1 MTASESSQGLLGG
14 ESCTESGAWK
24 LGLRKS
30 VYPEHREHIQ
40 AEPGRTFRLSQD
52 AHSGSTFRLSQW
64 PGCRASTE
72 QGGSFGTTGPWLP
85 SPSMPSGGHV
95 ESQKEF
101 CSFYR
106 LTHDE

>member
-1 MTASESSQGLLGG
+1 MTASEPSQGLLGG
-14 ESCTESGAWK
+14 ESCTESGGWK

-30 VYPEHREHIQ
+30 MYPEHREHIQ
-40 AEPGRTFRLSQD
+40 AEPVARMQGFY
-52 AHSGSTFRLSQW
+52 
-64 PGCRASTE
+64 RA
-72 QGGSFGTTGPWLP
+72 GGSFGTTGPWLP
-85 SPSMPSGGHV
+85 SPGMPSGGHV

>member
-1 MTASESSQGLLGG
+1 MTASEPSQGLLGG

-40 AEPGRTFRLSQD
+40 AEPG
-52 AHSGSTFRLSQW
+52 HTFRLSQW
-64 PGCRASTE
+64 PGCRASSE
-72 QGGSFGTTGPWLP
+72 QGGSFGTPGPWLP
-85 SPSMPSGGHV
+85 LPGMPSGGHV

>member
-1 MTASESSQGLLGG
+1 MTASEPSQGLLGG

-40 AEPGRTFRLSQD
+40 AEPGRK
-52 AHSGSTFRLSQW
+52 FRLSQW

-72 QGGSFGTTGPWLP
+72 QGGLLVHLDPGSHYLACLVEVMWSSRKNSVP
-85 SPSMPSGGHV
+85 S
-95 ESQKEF
+95 
-101 CSFYR
+101 
-106 LTHDE
+106 TD